1 MIKNSYL
8 AIFFCIALAWL
19 LPFSAYAEDPVTE
32 VIDAEITLLNDHYVI
47 SADMIYQLSK
57 RATSALQSGVPLF
70 WSIQI
75 QLLQHRPI
83 LWDKTILNTEI
94 HYRLQYQALLNVYKL
109 QNLTSGETYN
119 FSTLY
124 AALDLMSAIRDI
136 ALIEKSK
143 ISAKEDYVYALKI
156 KFIGDLLPLPLRPL
170 AYIDKQWFLSS
181 DWTLWPLKK

>member
-19 LPFSAYAEDPVTE
+19 LPFSAYADDPVTE
-32 VIDAEITLLNDHYVI
+32 VIDAEITLHNDHYVM
-47 SADMIYQLSK
+47 SADMNYQLSK

-75 QLLQHRPI
+75 KLLQQRSI
-83 LWDKTILNTEI
+83 LWDKILFKTEI
-94 HYRLQYQALLNVYKL
+94 HYRLQYQALLNVYRVE
-109 QNLTSGETYN
+109 NLTSGETYN

-124 AALDLMSAIRDI
+124 AALDLMSSIRDFPI
-136 ALIEKSK
+136 IEKSTITLDK
-143 ISAKEDYVYALKI
+143 DYLCALKI
-156 KFIGDLLPLPLRPL
+156 KFDGDLLPLPLRPL